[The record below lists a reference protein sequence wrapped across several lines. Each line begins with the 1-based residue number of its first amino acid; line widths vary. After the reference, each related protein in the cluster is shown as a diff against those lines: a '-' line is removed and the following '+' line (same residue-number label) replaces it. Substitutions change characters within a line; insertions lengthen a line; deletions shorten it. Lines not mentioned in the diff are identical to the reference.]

1 MSGMH
6 PRDIVILCCYV
17 VIFLAL
23 GVVIKWEY
31 FTPYDSD
38 PTGEKSKRIRLRAYI
53 TTLIAWVVMAIAQ
66 WWKIAGR

>member
-1 MSGMH
+1 MASMLS
-6 PRDIVILCCYV
+6 RDIVILCCYL
-17 VIFLAL
+17 VIFVAL
-23 GVVIKWEY
+23 GIVLKWEY

-38 PTGEKSKRIRLRAYI
+38 PTGKKLKRVRLRAYI